1 MITVSGCLGSP
12 TYQEPPGIP
21 RERTGGG
28 GAEQT
33 GHWVSRCSRSSNR
46 ASARDYLLEIL
57 RFQMRFYLRKKIL
70 LLNDKS
76 AIL

>member
-28 GAEQT
+28 GALSRLDTGSPDVHAAQT
-33 GHWVSRCSRSSNR
+33 EHRLGIIC
-46 ASARDYLLEIL
+46 
-57 RFQMRFYLRKKIL
+57 
-70 LLNDKS
+70 
-76 AIL
+76 